1 MYAIVLLYI
10 SVMRYITPDRVIS
23 PKSSWFIRKV
33 LYDGGPPG
41 AGTGWSA
48 AVGQWKDAE
57 HGWQEVLAIRWNGT
71 KESPL
76 GNPQSRGLAT
86 WFIVPPEL
94 DAAMREAIER
104 LKSDNR
110 NDHDREVTT

>member
-1 MYAIVLLYI
+1 
-10 SVMRYITPDRVIS
+10 MRYIKPERVIS
-23 PKSSWFIRKV
+23 PKSSWFIQKV

-48 AVGQWKDAE
+48 AIGQWKDDD
-57 HGWQEVLAIRWNGT
+57 HGWTEVLGVRWNGT
-71 KESPL
+71 TESPL

-94 DAAMREAIER
+94 DAAVRETIEN
-104 LKSDNR
+104 LKSANG
-110 NDHDREVTT
+110 NDREVTTAASHETV